1 MGLTNSSTG
10 LKALDSN
17 PQTKRKNSD
26 DIVIAL
32 AGNPNVGKSTVFN
45 GLTGMNQHTGNWPGK
60 TVASA
65 DGICVTENNRYVL
78 VDIPGTYSL
87 MAHSVEEEVARN
99 YLCFGEPDAVIV
111 VCDATCLERNL
122 NLVLQTIEISKNV
135 IVCVNLMDEAK
146 RKKIKI
152 NLNLLSKKL
161 SVPVIS
167 TVAHKKS
174 SLKNL
179 TDMLDKVISKEISV
193 NPLKIEYPEVIE
205 SVIKNIQQ
213 CLMGYN
219 LKNLD
224 SRWLS
229 LKLLDDDQSLIKE
242 VNNYLGFDLL
252 KEKDIKK
259 AVNESKEYLNKNN
272 INADKLK
279 DMVVSI
285 IVKTS
290 EDICNGVIT
299 CEKENY
305 SSVDRK
311 FDKILTSKYIGY
323 PIMLLMLMVI
333 FWLTITGANYPSAIL
348 SDFLFW
354 IQDRLTDIF
363 IYFNAPDWLHGALVL
378 GVYRVL
384 AWVVSV
390 MLPPMAI
397 FFPLF
402 TLLEDSGYL
411 PRVAYNLDKPFKCCS
426 ACGKQSLTM
435 CMGFG
440 CNAAGVVGCRIIDSP
455 RERLLAILTNNFVPC
470 NGRFPTIITILTM
483 FFVGSSVG
491 IKSSLLSSI
500 LLTLVILL
508 GILTTFAVT
517 KILSRTI
524 LKGVPSS
531 YTLELPPY
539 RKPQVGKVIIRSI
552 FDRTL
557 FVLGRAAAVAA
568 PAGLV
573 IWLMANIT
581 VGEANLLTHVSEFLD
596 PFAKIMGLDGVIL
609 MAFIL
614 GFPANEIVIPIIIMT
629 YLAKGTIVGIESVS
643 EMKDVFLQ
651 NGWTW
656 LTAVNTI
663 IFSLMHWPCS
673 TTLITIKKETGSF
686 KWAALSAVI
695 PTVLGI
701 TLCIIITAV
710 AKIFI

>member
-1 MGLTNSSTG
+1 
-10 LKALDSN
+10 
-17 PQTKRKNSD
+17 
-26 DIVIAL
+26 
-32 AGNPNVGKSTVFN
+32 
-45 GLTGMNQHTGNWPGK
+45 
-60 TVASA
+60 
-65 DGICVTENNRYVL
+65 
-78 VDIPGTYSL
+78 
-87 MAHSVEEEVARN
+87 
-99 YLCFGEPDAVIV
+99 
-111 VCDATCLERNL
+111 
-122 NLVLQTIEISKNV
+122 
-135 IVCVNLMDEAK
+135 MDEAK

-161 SVPVIS
+161 GVPVIS

-174 SLKNL
+174 SLKTL
-179 TDMLDKVISKEISV
+179 TDTLDKVISKEIVVS
-193 NPLKIEYPEVIE
+193 PLKIEYPEIIE
-205 SVIKNIQQ
+205 SAIKNIQQ

-219 LKNLD
+219 IKNLD

-229 LKLLDDDQSLIKE
+229 LKLLDDDQTLIKE
-242 VNNYLGFDLL
+242 TNNYLGFDLL
-252 KEKDIKK
+252 KKKDIKK
-259 AVNESKEYLNKNN
+259 VVNESKEYLNKNN

-491 IKSSLLSSI
+491 IQSSLLSSI

-517 KILSRTI
+517 KILSKTI

-673 TTLITIKKETGSF
+673 TTLITIKKETGGF

>member
-167 TVAHKKS
+167 TIAHKKS

-205 SVIKNIQQ
+205 SAIKNIQQ

-252 KEKDIKK
+252 KKKDIKK
-259 AVNESKEYLNKNN
+259 VVNESKEHLNKNN
-272 INADKLK
+272 IDTDKLK
-279 DMVVSI
+279 DMVVSV
-285 IVKTS
+285 IVKKS
-290 EDICNGVIT
+290 ENICDGVIT

-363 IYFNAPDWLHGALVL
+363 MYFNAPDWLHGALVL

>member
-161 SVPVIS
+161 GVPVIS

-174 SLKNL
+174 SLKTL
-179 TDMLDKVISKEISV
+179 TDTLDKVISKEIVVS
-193 NPLKIEYPEVIE
+193 PLKIEYPEIIE
-205 SVIKNIQQ
+205 SAIKNIQQ

-219 LKNLD
+219 IKNLD

-229 LKLLDDDQSLIKE
+229 LKLLDDDQTLIKE
-242 VNNYLGFDLL
+242 TNNYLGFDLL
-252 KEKDIKK
+252 KKKDIKK
-259 AVNESKEYLNKNN
+259 VVNESKEHLNKNN
-272 INADKLK
+272 IDTDKLK
-279 DMVVSI
+279 DMVVSV
-285 IVKTS
+285 IVKKS
-290 EDICNGVIT
+290 ENICDGVIT
-299 CEKENY
+299 YEKKNY
-305 SSVDRK
+305 SSVDRN

-354 IQDRLTDIF
+354 IQDLLTDIF
-363 IYFNAPDWLHGALVL
+363 MYFNAPDWLHGALVL

-491 IKSSLLSSI
+491 IQSSLLSSI

-517 KILSRTI
+517 KILSKTI

-701 TLCIIITAV
+701 TFCIIITAI